1 MKKLNFLLKVTLVF
15 LFACVISFNLVVDRA
30 MATGDFSQSCAD
42 IKLDGSS
49 LSAECR
55 KINGAYENTTINL
68 DDYIGNLDGTL
79 SWGDHL
85 FSRTCKDIYLGQL
98 LSNRE
103 YVINASCEKRDGY
116 TYEATEI
123 NLDDHIA
130 NIDGALKYE

>member
-1 MKKLNFLLKVTLVF
+1 MKKLNSFLKVTLIF
-15 LFACVISFNLVVDRA
+15 LFTCVISFNLVVDKA
-30 MATGDFSQSCAD
+30 MATGNFSQTCAN
-42 IKLDGSS
+42 IELNGSS
-49 LSAECR
+49 LSADCR
-55 KINGAYENTTINL
+55 KINGSGQETTINL

-116 TYEATEI
+116 TYKATEI
-123 NLDDHIA
+123 NLDNHIA
-130 NIDGALKYE
+130 NIDGVLKYE